1 MLGLAS
7 KLGGSRMPRAQP
19 SKRLPLPEG
28 CLLAPPDAPPLRT
41 QRMQL
46 AMHDEP
52 RVTPRRVCRV
62 LENITMKP
70 NATDGSSPVHVHSK
84 GRGLVGDDNT
94 NICALVG
101 CNNSFIRWQLDSR
114 ILRNSDLVVAPDEAI
129 VGNSD
134 WPRLS
139 RLERMQGVSY
149 GRYRF

>member
-19 SKRLPLPEG
+19 SKRLPVPEG

-41 QRMQL
+41 LRMQL

-84 GRGLVGDDNT
+84 GRGLVQHLRSGR
-94 NICALVG
+94 LQQ
-101 CNNSFIRWQLDSR
+101 QLHPLAARQQD
-114 ILRNSDLVVAPDEAI
+114 P
-129 VGNSD
+129 
-134 WPRLS
+134 P
-139 RLERMQGVSY
+139 Q
-149 GRYRF
+149 